1 MKKITLYIIL
11 TATVSVYGQA
21 PKDSIVLPTTQFKID
36 GEWRPRFEYRDGY
49 KKLPDSTTSPAAFIT
64 QRARLNIFYKKE
76 KFSTFLSIQDI
87 RVWGDHEFRDI
98 SGTISTFQAWAEIAV
113 SKRISARFGRQTLI
127 YDNERLFAQ
136 NNWRQNG
143 GSHDALLFKYRGN
156 KTEADFAVAFN
167 QPTENT
173 FGTDYTALQSK
184 GNYKLLLVQWYTR
197 KLNDNFRLSILNA
210 ADGFQSDK
218 QIEHMYL
225 RHTNGGRIEFNKNKF
240 YATVSGYYQHGKTQK
255 GQELSAY
262 YIQPEIKYELN
273 NAILLRLGAE
283 YLSGKDATDTAN
295 KKNNSFVP
303 LYGVA
308 HRFMG
313 YMDYFTKFPDDVK
326 DAGLV
331 NPYLFTSFNLS
342 KKLTL
347 KSDFHLFFSQNKYV
361 RKGEV
366 IDKYLGFE
374 NDILL
379 IYKPSK
385 EISTEVGYSW
395 MIAEK
400 SMEIIRGGDSSRFP
414 QWFYIMVTV
423 KPELFNFQK

>member
-1 MKKITLYIIL
+1 
-11 TATVSVYGQA
+11 
-21 PKDSIVLPTTQFKID
+21 
-36 GEWRPRFEYRDGY
+36 
-49 KKLPDSTTSPAAFIT
+49 
-64 QRARLNIFYKKE
+64 
-76 KFSTFLSIQDI
+76 
-87 RVWGDHEFRDI
+87 
-98 SGTISTFQAWAEIAV
+98 
-113 SKRISARFGRQTLI
+113 
-127 YDNERLFAQ
+127 
-136 NNWRQNG
+136 
-143 GSHDALLFKYRGN
+143 
-156 KTEADFAVAFN
+156 
-167 QPTENT
+167 
-173 FGTDYTALQSK
+173 
-184 GNYKLLLVQWYTR
+184 
-197 KLNDNFRLSILNA
+197 
-210 ADGFQSDK
+210 
-218 QIEHMYL
+218 
-225 RHTNGGRIEFNKNKF
+225 
-240 YATVSGYYQHGKTQK
+240 
-255 GQELSAY
+255 
-262 YIQPEIKYELN
+262 
-273 NAILLRLGAE
+273 
-283 YLSGKDATDTAN
+283 
-295 KKNNSFVP
+295 
-303 LYGVA
+303 
-308 HRFMG
+308 MG